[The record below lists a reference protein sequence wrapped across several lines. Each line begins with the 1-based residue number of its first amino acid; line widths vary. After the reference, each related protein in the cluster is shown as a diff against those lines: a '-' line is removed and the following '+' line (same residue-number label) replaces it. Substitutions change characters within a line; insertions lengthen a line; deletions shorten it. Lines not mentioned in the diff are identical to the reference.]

1 MERGVNEPSL
11 HAYCVF
17 IELVYHATPR
27 TFHKRMVFGIMKEK
41 IKEKT
46 MNIPRVIFF
55 YNQEKDIKNIQIG
68 FNTVRR
74 GRQPDR
80 ELAQII
86 QQYGNAPSEEDIKA
100 YLISR
105 WKNKENVPNLIVK
118 QLQEYWDT
126 IEEKYFNHLADRMQL
141 TSFHEIKQLGG
152 FLSVRYGSGY
162 NAEQQWFAVSAYN
175 GTMRNTLTA
184 MHEIMHIFFHKQW
197 WNFCKNQG
205 LSNNNIWD
213 VKESM
218 TVLLNLWFKNQVIDT
233 DWGYD
238 EHAELRRFIIN
249 WFLETRN
256 FQKTLEKACVYM
268 KKHPEKSPDWIT
280 NQG

>member
-1 MERGVNEPSL
+1 
-11 HAYCVF
+11 
-17 IELVYHATPR
+17 
-27 TFHKRMVFGIMKEK
+27 
-41 IKEKT
+41 
-46 MNIPRVIFF
+46 MNIPHVIFS

-68 FNTVRR
+68 FDTVRR
-74 GRQPDR
+74 GRRPDR
-80 ELAQII
+80 ELTQII

-105 WKNKENVPNLIVK
+105 WKNKEALPDLIVK

-162 NAEQQWFAVSAYN
+162 NAEQQWFAVSVYN

-197 WNFCKNQG
+197 WSFCKNQG
-205 LSNNNIWD
+205 LPDNNIWD

-218 TVLLNLWFKNQVIDT
+218 TVLLNLWFKNQIIDT

-238 EHAELRRFIIN
+238 EHTELRRFIID
-249 WFLETRN
+249 WFLEARD
-256 FQKTLEKACVYM
+256 FQKTLEKACAYM
-268 KKHPEKSPDWIT
+268 KKHPEKSPDWLS

>member
-1 MERGVNEPSL
+1 MS
-11 HAYCVF
+11 
-17 IELVYHATPR
+17 
-27 TFHKRMVFGIMKEK
+27 
-41 IKEKT
+41 
-46 MNIPRVIFF
+46 
-55 YNQEKDIKNIQIG
+55 
-68 FNTVRR
+68 R

-86 QQYGNAPSEEDIKA
+86 QQYGNTPSEEDIKT

-105 WKNKENVPNLIVK
+105 WKNKEIIPGFIVN

-141 TSFHEIKQLGG
+141 TSFHEIKQLNG

-162 NAEQQWFAVSAYN
+162 NSEQQWFAVSVYN
-175 GTMRNTLTA
+175 STLRNTLTA
-184 MHEIMHIFFHKQW
+184 MHEITHIFFHKQW
-197 WNFCKNQG
+197 WDFCKKQG
-205 LSNNNIWD
+205 LSDKNIWD
-213 VKESM
+213 VKEAT

-238 EHAELRRFIIN
+238 EHTELRRFIID
-249 WFLETRN
+249 WFLETRD
-256 FQKTLEKACVYM
+256 FQKTLERACAYM
-268 KKHPEKSPDWIT
+268 KEYPKKSPAWIT